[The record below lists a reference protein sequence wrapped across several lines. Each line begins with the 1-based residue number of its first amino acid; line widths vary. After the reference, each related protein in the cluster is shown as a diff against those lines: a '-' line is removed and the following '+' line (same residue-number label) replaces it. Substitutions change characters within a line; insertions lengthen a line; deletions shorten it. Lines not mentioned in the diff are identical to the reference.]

1 MTDDRGTAPDR
12 QARAGARAAAP
23 ATKAVEEAAGQEA
36 VLEYAGIGKTF
47 PGADRTVVA
56 LDQVTLA
63 VRRREFVSLVG
74 PSGCGK
80 TTLLRI
86 TNGLET
92 ADEGTLALEGK
103 TLSGGSQDM
112 AYVFQDINL
121 LPWRSVVKNVELGLE
136 ARGLPKAERR
146 ERAMEMLQMVG
157 LTQVANAAPYT
168 LSGGMQQRVGV
179 ARALAVR
186 PKVLL
191 MDEPFGQ
198 LDNFT
203 RETLQVEIAEL
214 WAALGTTIVF
224 VTHDVD
230 EAIFLSDRIV
240 LFQPDPGR
248 LTEVIDVD
256 LPRPRTGYDVRAHQ
270 RAIELRA
277 HIVSRLGVGTGAAR

>member
-1 MTDDRGTAPDR
+1 MTNDS
-12 QARAGARAAAP
+12 RAAATAP
-23 ATKAVEEAAGQEA
+23 ASTETLEPSGARDVL
-36 VLEYAGIGKTF
+36 LEYAGVSKTF
-47 PGADRTVVA
+47 PGIERTVIA
-56 LDQVTLA
+56 LEQVTLT
-63 VRRREFVSLVG
+63 VRRGEFVSLVG

-92 ADEGTLALEGK
+92 ADTGSLALEGK
-103 TLSGGSQDM
+103 VLSRGSQDM
-112 AYVFQDINL
+112 SYVFQDINL

-136 ARGLPKAERR
+136 ARGVPKAERR
-146 ERAMEMLQMVG
+146 ERAMEMLEMVG
-157 LTQVANAAPYT
+157 LADVADSAPYT

-179 ARALAVR
+179 ARALVVR

-203 RETLQVEIAEL
+203 REALQVEIAEL
-214 WAALGTTIVF
+214 WATLGTTIVF

-230 EAIFLSDRIV
+230 EAIFLSDRIA

-256 LPRPRTGYDVRAHQ
+256 LPRPRSGYDVRAHR

-277 HIVSRLGVGTGAAR
+277 YIVSHLGVGTRAAR